1 MNPAARTAL
10 GIAMLAAAT
19 VVAALIFE
27 YGFGYAP
34 CHLCLIERWPYY
46 VGVPIALATGL
57 AAAQG
62 ARPAALQV
70 GLGLLAIAFLVGF
83 GLGAYHAGVEWKWW
97 AGPNSCTGGAA
108 QVGGNLLQSLRA
120 THFVACD
127 AASWRFL
134 GLSFAGWNAV
144 VSLILAAA
152 AFDGFARLGRR

>member
-1 MNPAARTAL
+1 MIRAGRTAW

-27 YGFGYAP
+27 YGFGYVP

-46 VGVPIALATGL
+46 IGVPVALATGI

-62 ARPAALQV
+62 ARPGALQV
-70 GLGLLAIAFLVGF
+70 GLGLLAAIFLVGCL
-83 GLGAYHAGVEWKWW
+83 LGAYHAGVEWTWW
-97 AGPNSCTGGAA
+97 PGPTSCTAGAA
-108 QVGGNLLQSLRA
+108 KLGGNLLQSLQTTR
-120 THFVACD
+120 FVACD

-144 VSLILAAA
+144 ASLILAVA